1 MIGGV
6 RRLSIWLVVGF
17 VIKKINSKQLG
28 NITEVEVMLE
38 FLKQGYQV
46 LTPYGDCERYDFVVE
61 IQNKFYKIQVKTAH
75 IEEGKISFNTAST
88 HYSNG
93 KCIHDTYTKKDIDY
107 FAFYIKEWDVCCL
120 VPIEDIGTQKQIC
133 LRKDDPLSPQRKIH
147 YVDDYSFDKILCVE
161 TLHDDSK

>member
-1 MIGGV
+1 
-6 RRLSIWLVVGF
+6 
-17 VIKKINSKQLG
+17 
-28 NITEVEVMLE
+28 MLE
-38 FLKQGYQV
+38 FLKQGYQI

-107 FAFYIKEWDVCCL
+107 FATTYQGKTYLIPVEECGSRSKSLRLEPTKNRQTRNVSWAKNYEIGEVIK
-120 VPIEDIGTQKQIC
+120 T
-133 LRKDDPLSPQRKIH
+133 LS
-147 YVDDYSFDKILCVE
+147 
-161 TLHDDSK
+161 